1 MTEQKRRLNLD
12 YECLHSMPT
21 GVHEVHV
28 WWDPNLQNWLVGK
41 CVDLTEFQDDEDLI
55 EPQLMERIKH
65 NNIVPVRAV
74 ATVPGFPRPM
84 RVVEI
89 LMPYYEAGSIT
100 DALEAGRTFTPRKS
114 LKIIQA
120 ALHGLREMHEQH
132 GILHRDIKSPN
143 LFLTDDAD
151 LVKIG
156 DLGVAGRM
164 DASGSTPPVKVA
176 HLYAPPELMIGPRVT
191 PASDLY
197 SLGVVLVELLAGK
210 FDYAAYSST
219 VVVDALKEGRPPLR
233 AEDRNLPVWV
243 CRRLRQLVAKAT
255 HRDPAQRFT
264 TARDMSTALAAIKIA
279 DWQDAEP
286 NVWQTPHL
294 QRDETWRV
302 TAAPARAGGVELT
315 LWRRKK
321 APWRRVGAPEVVGS
335 LQDGKALSYFEQANK
350 RAVN

>member
-1 MTEQKRRLNLD
+1 MTEQIRRLILD
-12 YECLHSMPT
+12 YECLHSMPI

-28 WWDPNLQNWLVGK
+28 WWDRNLQNWLVGK
-41 CVDLTEFQDDEDLI
+41 RVDLAEFQDDEDLI
-55 EPQLMERIKH
+55 ESRLMEKIKH

-74 ATVPGFPRPM
+74 ASVPDYRPPM

-100 DALEAGRTFTPRKS
+100 DALEAGHTFTPAKS

-120 ALHGLREMHEQH
+120 SLHGLREMHEQH
-132 GILHRDIKSPN
+132 KILHRDIKSPN
-143 LFLTDDAD
+143 LFLTGDAD

-164 DASGSTPPVKVA
+164 DASGSTPAVQVA
-176 HLYAPPELMIGPRVT
+176 HLYAPPEIMIGPRVT

-210 FDYAAYSST
+210 FDYASYSRT
-219 VVVDALKEGRPPLR
+219 DVVDALQEGRPPLR

-255 HRDPAQRFT
+255 HPDPAQRFT
-264 TARDMSTALAAIKIA
+264 TARVMSTALAAIRIA
-279 DWQDAEP
+279 DWQETEP

-294 QRDETWRV
+294 YRDETWRV
-302 TAAPARAGGVELT
+302 TATTARAGGIELT

-321 APWRRVGAPEVVGS
+321 ASWRRVGAPEVVGS
-335 LQDGKALSYFEQANK
+335 LQDGKALGYFEQANK

>member
-1 MTEQKRRLNLD
+1 MTEQRRRLILD
-12 YECLHSMPT
+12 YESLHSMPI
-21 GVHEVHV
+21 GVHDVHV

-41 CVDLTEFQDDEDLI
+41 RVELTEFQDDEDLI

-74 ATVPGFPRPM
+74 ATVPGFPQPM

-100 DALEAGRTFTPRKS
+100 DALEAGHTFTPTRS

-120 ALHGLREMHEQH
+120 ALHGLRELHEQH
-132 GILHRDIKSPN
+132 KILHRDIKSPN
-143 LFLTDDAD
+143 LFLTGDAD

-164 DASGSTPPVKVA
+164 DASGSTPAVQVA
-176 HLYAPPELMIGPRVT
+176 HLYAPPEIMIGPQVT

-210 FDYAAYSST
+210 FDYAAYSRT
-219 VVVDALKEGRPPLR
+219 DVVDALQEGRPPLR
-233 AEDRNLPVWV
+233 AEDRNLPVWA

-255 HRDPAQRFT
+255 HPDPAQRFK

-279 DWQDAEP
+279 DWQDTEP

-302 TAAPARAGGVELT
+302 TAVPARAGGVELT